1 LGLSSQKIISDILL
15 NAETT
20 FIPLVALRALSKS
33 DLFTRFGLKRANEL
47 VTSRDPP
54 SRSSFKVVMTEEFER
69 NISKGK
75 KIIQIVSKH
84 IFHSRIF
91 T

>member
-1 LGLSSQKIISDILL
+1 
-15 NAETT
+15 
-20 FIPLVALRALSKS
+20 
-33 DLFTRFGLKRANEL
+33 

-75 KIIQIVSKH
+75 KN
-84 IFHSRIF
+84 HSNCF
-91 T
+91 QTYF